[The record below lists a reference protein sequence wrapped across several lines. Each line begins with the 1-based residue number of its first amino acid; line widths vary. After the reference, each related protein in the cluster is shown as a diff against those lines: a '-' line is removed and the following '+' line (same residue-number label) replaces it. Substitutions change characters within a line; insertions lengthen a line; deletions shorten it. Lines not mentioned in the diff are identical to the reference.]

1 MNYFNSSQSI
11 NSSYPKSLSQYDF
24 KSFDLPNLPQFRRA
38 SQRPGTSSTFSNRLS
53 SSSMNILRPFTA
65 PVQPSS
71 GINKIVASSYLKE
84 VTNPNDITGR
94 YSISRE
100 KPPNYVPFAPN
111 SRLPKFLEHDKRILL
126 FDSYFTEPVVFQ
138 TALETN
144 RMHHC
149 KFYFYVED
157 DTIEI
162 IEMKQQNSGVP
173 QGVFL
178 RRDRIPKNG
187 STNCFYSIDDFKLG
201 NVVDIYG
208 RKFHIVNCNRTTKEF
223 VLQHHNWT
231 ESDLIPQKLPYD
243 AFLDYTKK
251 TKMQRKSVLRKSTN
265 QVSYNKNRDKFLQY
279 GSQTLS
285 FQVVWDDREKFFGDI
300 QIFRLV
306 YHLAD
311 DTTEVFCHHD
321 KNNGKDRYSKLLK
334 RCRLAKTYE
343 NNESE
348 DDGSGHCSYYHWTDL
363 VIGETINIFGRTMLI
378 TKCDSFTRQH
388 FENHGIDM
396 SENIVDYP
404 KQEVAL
410 LDKNP
415 APPPPN
421 GFGSEVDSL
430 RTCARS
436 LNPPLLI
443 KETKNLSKLGCV
455 LRFYAGLISD
465 MPEDNDRK
473 FIILYYLEDDTIS
486 VTEPPIPNSGFVG
499 GSFLRRQSLKKKDGL
514 QYNIKDFYIGNIV
527 NFLGHLFQIVDA
539 DEYTYKYMESSEKT
553 FSLSIVYKLQSMLN
567 TYEDDIKLFFV
578 SNYLGDGGMVTKS
591 DLKKCCTKVGIKLN
605 SHELSI
611 LWRILDKKNKG
622 SIKYSRIIKFTSGDS
637 I

>member
-1 MNYFNSSQSI
+1 MNSYTFSQHK
-11 NSSYPKSLSQYDF
+11 NSSYPRSLSQYDF
-24 KSFDLPNLPQFRRA
+24 KSYDLPNLPQFRLNTSPSAGA

-65 PVQPSS
+65 PVQP
-71 GINKIVASSYLKE
+71 GGYLKQ

-94 YSISRE
+94 YSVISRE
-100 KPPNYVPFAPN
+100 KPPNYVPFAPY
-111 SRLPKFLEHDKRILL
+111 SRLPKFLEHDKRTLL

-138 TALETN
+138 TAMETN

-178 RRDRIPKNG
+178 RRGKIPKNG
-187 STNCFYSIDDFKLG
+187 STSCFYSIDDFKLG

-208 RKFHIVNCNRTTKEF
+208 RKFHIVNCNKTTKEY
-223 VLQHHNWT
+223 VLQHHNWKK
-231 ESDLIPQKLPYD
+231 SDLIPQKLPYD

-285 FQVVWDDREKFFGDI
+285 FQVVYDDREKLYGDI
-300 QIFRLV
+300 QRFRLV

-311 DTTEVFCHHD
+311 DFTEVFCDHD
-321 KNNGKDRYSKLLK
+321 KNSGKDGYSKLLK
-334 RCRLAKTYE
+334 RCRLVKTDE
-343 NNESE
+343 NNENGE
-348 DDGSGHCSYYHWTDL
+348 DGGSGHCSYYHWKDL
-363 VIGETINIFGRTMLI
+363 VIGETINIFSRTMLI
-378 TKCDSFTRQH
+378 TKCDSFTRQF

-404 KQEVAL
+404 KQEVVL
-410 LDKNP
+410 LDKHP
-415 APPPPN
+415 SPPPPN

-443 KETKNLSKLGCV
+443 KETKKLSKLGCV

-465 MPEDNDRK
+465 M
-473 FIILYYLEDDTIS
+473 
-486 VTEPPIPNSGFVG
+486 V
-499 GSFLRRQSLKKKDGL
+499 
-514 QYNIKDFYIGNIV
+514 
-527 NFLGHLFQIVDA
+527 
-539 DEYTYKYMESSEKT
+539 
-553 FSLSIVYKLQSMLN
+553 
-567 TYEDDIKLFFV
+567 
-578 SNYLGDGGMVTKS
+578 
-591 DLKKCCTKVGIKLN
+591 
-605 SHELSI
+605 
-611 LWRILDKKNKG
+611 RI
-622 SIKYSRIIKFTSGDS
+622 
-637 I
+637 